1 MHYRSPAARPV
12 SQVPWSVLTLLML
25 FPLGAAT
32 GVVDF
37 DRLILA
43 ASARY
48 GANGVNAVR
57 EWQALIDSASNT
69 STVDKLEAANE
80 FFNSR
85 LQWRSDEEI
94 YGLDDYWATPLEVLG
109 RGAADCEDFSIAKY
123 ITLVALGLPTES
135 LRLIYVT
142 AKLAN
147 GVTQAHMV
155 LAWYDDPT
163 APPLILD
170 NVNSRLLRADQRRDL
185 VPIFSFNASDL
196 WLGGNDTVTGASP
209 TARLSRWRDVFVRM
223 RSEGLTGPW

>member
-12 SQVPWSVLTLLML
+12 SLIPWLVLALLLL
-25 FPLGAAT
+25 FPLGAIP

-43 ASARY
+43 ASSRY
-48 GANGVNAVR
+48 GASGVTAVR
-57 EWQALIDSASNT
+57 EWQALLERASNA

-85 LQWRSDEEI
+85 LQWRSDDEI
-94 YGLDDYWATPLEVLG
+94 YGVDDYWATPLEVLG
-109 RGAADCEDFSIAKY
+109 RSAADCEDFSIAKY
-123 ITLVALGLPTES
+123 ITLVALGLPAES

-142 AKLAN
+142 AKLTS

-155 LAWYDDPT
+155 LAWYDDPA

-170 NVNSRLLRADQRRDL
+170 NLNTRLLRADQRRDL

-196 WLGGNDTVTGASP
+196 WVGGADTGASP
-209 TARLSRWRDVFVRM
+209 TARLSRWRDVFDRM